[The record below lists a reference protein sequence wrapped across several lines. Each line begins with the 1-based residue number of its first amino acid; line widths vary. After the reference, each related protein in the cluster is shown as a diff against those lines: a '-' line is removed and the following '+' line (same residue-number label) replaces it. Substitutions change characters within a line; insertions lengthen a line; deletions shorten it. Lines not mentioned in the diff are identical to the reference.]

1 VPEVFKNEEFMEAGM
16 KSWNTLT
23 EMLEPESLINF
34 KSIEEFE
41 QFYSLIIERLFEEE
55 SSE

>member
-1 VPEVFKNEEFMEAGM
+1 MPEVFKNEEFMEAGM